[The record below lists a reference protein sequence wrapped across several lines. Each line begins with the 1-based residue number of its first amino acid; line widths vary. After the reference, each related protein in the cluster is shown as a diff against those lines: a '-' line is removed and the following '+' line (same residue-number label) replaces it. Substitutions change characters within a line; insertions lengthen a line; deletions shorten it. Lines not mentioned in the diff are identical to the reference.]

1 VTETAN
7 AIVLDHAT
15 ANDEMIATM
24 QARVGQLIRRSDF
37 VFIKE
42 MHSDA
47 IRNYAYGCGDP
58 NPLFYD
64 DEYAKASPFGSRIAP
79 PNIHFAQGVGT
90 LMATTFGMP
99 GLHALYM
106 GTEYWFHE
114 PIKLGDV
121 IEPELSYGPITVHE
135 SGSRFAG
142 MRITQTMDGKFINQ
156 HGEVVAESRDHVL
169 RFTRMG
175 GSERNKYADLEQAS
189 YTPEE
194 IAAIDADYEK
204 EERRGA
210 DPRYWE
216 DVEEGAEIPWVVK
229 GPLTVTDCIA
239 YKIAWGFF
247 PFVRPNRIAYDY
259 RKKHPRAFT
268 MNSRG
273 IPDIPERVHWEDELA
288 QTIGIPRAFDYGPQR
303 VSWFGHLL
311 FNWISDHGWVEYQN
325 VQLRQPILIG
335 DTSWLQGRVARKW
348 QEDGRNLVEL
358 ELWAKDQRDRITT
371 TGSARV
377 RLASRADT

>member
-1 VTETAN
+1 MTDTAN
-7 AIVLDHAT
+7 TIVLDHAT
-15 ANDEMIATM
+15 ANDDMIATM
-24 QARVGQLIRRSDF
+24 QVRVGQPIRRSDF
-37 VFIKE
+37 VFITE

-64 DEYAKASPFGSRIAP
+64 EEYAGTTPFGTRIAP

-90 LMATTFGMP
+90 LLATTFGMP

-106 GTEYWFHE
+106 GTEYWFRK

-121 IEPELSYGPITVHE
+121 ITPEFKYGPLTVHE
-135 SGSRFAG
+135 AGSRFAG
-142 MRITQTMDGKFINQ
+142 TRITQTMDGTFTDQ
-156 HGEVVAESRDHVL
+156 DREVVSESRDHVL
-169 RFTRMG
+169 RFTRQG
-175 GSERNKYADLEQAS
+175 GSERSKYADLEQAT

-194 IAAIDADYEK
+194 IAAIEADYEK

-210 DPRYWE
+210 EPRYWE

-247 PFVRPNRIAYDY
+247 PFVRPNRIAYEY
-259 RKKHPRAFT
+259 RRKHPRAFT
-268 MNSRG
+268 PNSHG
-273 IPDIPERVHWEDELA
+273 VPDIPERVHWEDELA
-288 QTIGIPRAFDYGPQR
+288 QTIGIPAAFDYGPQR

-348 QEDGRNLVEL
+348 EEEGRKLVEL
-358 ELWAKDQRDRITT
+358 ELWARDQRDRVTT

-377 RLASRADT
+377 RLPSRAGD